1 MIILFRLHEGAA
13 YTNGVFHLLQT
24 FTSRGKKILAASMVA
39 NQANV
44 KRTDH
49 LEHAYET
56 LQGHQSKP
64 SAVSYFYKR
73 KLWLYNL
80 CIHDCGLNKGHMYLW
95 PETIGGRGS
104 NDIGSCIL
112 EYFKLVT
119 PVSKKLV
126 VYSDNCSGQNKNYNI
141 VALWQY
147 LVSSGKFHEIIH
159 RFPIPGHTMMPC
171 DRNFGDIERHLRSI
185 ETIYSP
191 DEYAQ
196 HIAKS
201 RVNNKFVVTQND
213 VK

>member
-1 MIILFRLHEGAA
+1 MQIHKMKASKAFQ
-13 YTNGVFHLLQT
+13 LLNADTCKAKQNPAEQHTICFDLQQT
-24 FTSRGKKILAASMVA
+24 LPLPKLTSGPA
-39 NQANV
+39 
-44 KRTDH
+44 
-49 LEHAYET
+49 
-56 LQGHQSKP
+56 
-64 SAVSYFYKR
+64 FYKR